1 MVKRYRGRRDGGTG
15 GSNATGASHRALI
28 HAGWCGGMS
37 EEAGRVSGA
46 WPPLTDGDDTV
57 VDVLRKRCG
66 VNIIKY
72 SERDKIMSFFAQRG
86 HMCYR
91 NDGIFFIIFGDGEVS
106 EKFPLRGLPSARLRL
121 WSAAYGG

>member
-1 MVKRYRGRRDGGTG
+1 MGGN
-15 GSNATGASHRALI
+15 NATGASHRALI

-57 VDVLRKRCG
+57 VDVLRLRCG
-66 VNIIKY
+66 VNIAKY
-72 SERDKIMSFFAQRG
+72 SERDKIMSFFARRG

-91 NDGIFFIIFGDGEVS
+91 NDGIFS
-106 EKFPLRGLPSARLRL
+106 
-121 WSAAYGG
+121 

>member
-1 MVKRYRGRRDGGTG
+1 
-15 GSNATGASHRALI
+15 
-28 HAGWCGGMS
+28 MS

-72 SERDKIMSFFAQRG
+72 SVRDKIMSFLHDVGTCAIGTMVVF
-86 HMCYR
+86 H
-91 NDGIFFIIFGDGEVS
+91 NF
-106 EKFPLRGLPSARLRL
+106 
-121 WSAAYGG
+121 W